1 MMLRAAVIS
10 MGSISSKW
18 TVDALQKHFDEVDH
32 LDIKEFEVNLG
43 KEGGVLYAGK
53 PLKQYDCLYMKGS
66 GRYANLLRTIA
77 SMLGDRAFIPIKPGA
92 FTAGHDKLLTHIKLQ
107 KHKVPQP
114 NTYIAATSQA
124 AKKIIKKMTYPI
136 VLKLPTGTHGKGV
149 MLADSY
155 ESASSMIDALAVLKQ
170 PFLLQEYIETDSTDT
185 RAFVVGDEVV
195 ASMKR
200 IAVTGEKRANI
211 HAGGRGEATTLSAQ
225 AKKIA
230 IQAARAMGAEICGVD
245 MLESVRGPK
254 VIEVNV
260 SPGLQ
265 GISKATGVQVAE
277 KIAKYLFERTKEYK
291 KEIES
296 KGKAEVMRE
305 IPAPSKE
312 MKEVISKVDFR
323 GARLLLPEI
332 ASTVSK
338 LAEDDEIVLKLAKGR
353 IEIDKI
359 RKKEEKEEKED

>member
-1 MMLRAAVIS
+1 MRAAVVS
-10 MGSISSKW
+10 MGSISSKM
-18 TVDALQKHFDEVDH
+18 TAEAMQKYFDEVDS

-53 PLKQYDCLYMKGS
+53 PLKQYDCMYMKGS
-66 GRYANLLRTIA
+66 GRYANLLRSIA
-77 SMLGDRAFIPIKPGA
+77 SMLGDRTFIPIKPGA
-92 FTAGHDKLLTHIKLQ
+92 FTAGHDKLLTHIKMQ
-107 KHKVPQP
+107 KHRVPQP
-114 NTYIAATSQA
+114 QTYIASTSPA
-124 AKKIIKKMTYPI
+124 AKKIIKKMSMPV

-200 IAVTGEKRANI
+200 IAVKGEKRANI

-230 IQAARAMGAEICGVD
+230 ILASRAMGAEICGVD
-245 MLESVRGPK
+245 MLESIRGPR

-265 GISKATGVQVAE
+265 GITKATGVNVADR
-277 KIAKYLFERTKEYK
+277 IAKYLFERTKEFQ
-291 KEIES
+291 KELAG
-296 KGKAEVMRE
+296 KGKEVVHE
-305 IPAPSKE
+305 IATHKDSQEIIGKL
-312 MKEVISKVDFR
+312 DFR
-323 GARLLLPEI
+323 GAKILLPEL
-332 ASTVSK
+332 ATTVTK
-338 LAEDDEIVLKLAKGR
+338 LTEDDDVSVKLGKGH
-353 IEIDKI
+353 IAIDKLK
-359 RKKEEKEEKED
+359 KKEEKEEKED

>member
-1 MMLRAAVIS
+1 MALRAAIIS

-18 TVDALQKHFDEVDH
+18 AAEALRKFFSEVDE

-53 PLKQYDCLYMKGS
+53 PLKQYDCVYMKGS
-66 GRYANLLRTIA
+66 GRYANLLRAIA
-77 SMLGDRAFIPIKPGA
+77 SMLGEKTFTPIKPSA
-92 FTAGHDKLLTHIKLQ
+92 LTAGHDKLLTHIRLQ
-107 KHKVPQP
+107 KSKVPQP
-114 NTYIAATSQA
+114 TTFIASTASA
-124 AKKIIKKMTYPI
+124 AKNIIKKMTYPI
-136 VLKLPTGTHGKGV
+136 VLKLPAGTHGKGV

-170 PFLLQEYIETDSTDT
+170 PFLLQEYIETGGTDT

-211 HAGGRGEATTLSAQ
+211 HAGGRGETTTLSAQ
-225 AKKIA
+225 ARKIA
-230 IQAARAMGAEICGVD
+230 IQAAHAMGAEICGVD

-265 GISKATGVQVAE
+265 GITKTTGVNVAA
-277 KIAKYLFERTKEYK
+277 KIAKYLFERTKEFQR
-291 KEIES
+291 ERE
-296 KGKAEVMRE
+296 KGAAVVHDVTPHKDAQ
-305 IPAPSKE
+305 
-312 MKEVISKVDFR
+312 EVISKPDFR
-323 GARLLLPEI
+323 GARILLPEL
-332 ASTVSK
+332 ATTLST
-338 LAEDDEIVLKLAKGR
+338 LTEDDEISIKLAKGS
-353 IEIDKI
+353 IEIEKI
-359 RKKEEKEEKED
+359 RKKEEPGKEED